1 MEKLLY
7 NQGLIMLSL
16 ASIGVLHKQQAEK
29 QIQLINY
36 FSTAYYI
43 PRYSSGIVLKHFLH
57 F

>member
-29 QIQLINY
+29 QIHIINY
-36 FSTAYYI
+36 FSPAYYI
-43 PRYSSGIVLKHFLH
+43 PHYSSGIVLKTFPT